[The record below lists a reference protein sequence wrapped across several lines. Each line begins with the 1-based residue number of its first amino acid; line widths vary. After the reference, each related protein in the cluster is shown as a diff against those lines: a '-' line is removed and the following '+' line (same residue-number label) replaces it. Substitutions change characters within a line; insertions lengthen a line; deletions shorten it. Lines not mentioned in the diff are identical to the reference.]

1 MKDSKKEI
9 TSIITSGLTLNT
21 LGTVSLVIGVTHDK
35 NPISMSLGVLMII
48 AGAVLQGVA
57 IGKSRKL
64 KK

>member
-1 MKDSKKEI
+1 MKESKKEI

-21 LGTVSLVIGVTHDK
+21 LGMVSFIIGVTHDQ
-35 NPISMSLGVLMII
+35 NPILMSFGVLMIS

>member
-21 LGTVSLVIGVTHDK
+21 LGTVSLVNGITHDK
-35 NPISMSLGVLMII
+35 NPISMSGGVLMII
-48 AGAVLQGVA
+48 AGAVLLGVA